1 MSTDLEDIVG
11 LTDAEIDSLG
21 ETETETLTEEDKE
34 TIAEEADATAGTE
47 EIKAIQDQFV
57 PEYKPQN
64 IDGLDDNYK
73 QLDAAYTELSDKL
86 AGQYEDGELSFT
98 EYRKESRELDHKF
111 AAEKSILDTAK
122 LKADIAQEQ
131 AQQITEQRWQW
142 EQDTFFKDNKEFK
155 DDPVLYGAL
164 DATLRAAHQ
173 DQANNGKSGLQ
184 LLRESADKVRSR
196 FDGAKRIT
204 SPDDQKKISAS
215 KSRPELPV
223 TLANIPA
230 ADSNVE
236 SAEFDYM
243 DKLSGMAYEA
253 AIAKMSDDQRA
264 RFLA

>member
-1 MSTDLEDIVG
+1 MSTDLGDIVG
-11 LTDAEIDSLG
+11 LTDAEIDSLVNEKAEAIVDEADV
-21 ETETETLTEEDKE
+21 ET
-34 TIAEEADATAGTE
+34 AEEADSTTDTE
-47 EIKAIQDQFV
+47 EIKATQEQFV
-57 PEYKPQN
+57 PEYKPQT
-64 IDGLDDNYK
+64 IDGLDDSYK

-142 EQDTFFKDNKEFK
+142 EQDTFFRDNKEFQS
-155 DDPVLYGAL
+155 DPVLYGAL
-164 DATLRAAHQ
+164 DATLRAAYQ

-196 FDGAKRIT
+196 FDGAKRST

-215 KSRPELPV
+215 KSRPEFPV

-243 DKLSGMAYEA
+243 DNLSGMAYEA